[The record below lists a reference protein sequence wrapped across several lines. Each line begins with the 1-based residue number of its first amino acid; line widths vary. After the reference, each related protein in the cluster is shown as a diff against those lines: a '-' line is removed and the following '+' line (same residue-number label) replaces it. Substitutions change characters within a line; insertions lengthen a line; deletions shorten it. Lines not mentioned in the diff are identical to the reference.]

1 MARANSAFNGS
12 GAAQAARCVI
22 NTDKNRWLAPMRL
35 TRKNRW
41 LAPMRLIT
49 NYEVVSI
56 PLKPSL
62 FAQLNLTAKLCGW
75 EIYPPESMLMALKYP
90 KYSLRAASPGKKT

>member
-1 MARANSAFNGS
+1 MVHRMARANSAFNGS
-12 GAAQAARCVI
+12 GAAQTARCVI
-22 NTDKNRWLAPMRL
+22 NTDENRWLAPMRL

-56 PLKPSL
+56 PLKPSTL
-62 FAQLNLTAKLCGW
+62 RTTKLDG
-75 EIYPPESMLMALKYP
+75 
-90 KYSLRAASPGKKT
+90 